1 MGVWRSEGRA
11 AFSTNT
17 TPGLFDMNA
26 ARSRDPVDASSVL
39 DAYEFS
45 SGVVRLTPDMEISLQ
60 LPGVRYRLKRV
71 MDLVL
76 GGIALLLMLP
86 VFVAIAI
93 AIKLTSP
100 GPVLFHQ
107 KRVGRNGQFFEVLK
121 FRTMDAGA
129 AKQLQQDGDLAA
141 AYEANDYKVPAD
153 LDHRITKLG
162 RFLRR
167 TSVDEVPQFINVFL
181 GHMSLVGPRPVVPDE
196 LGRYGPLAPAYLA
209 VRPGITGAWQVGG
222 RSAVNYP
229 ERAVIDLMY
238 VLRWGLLV
246 DLAILLRTIPVV
258 IGRKGAY

>member
-1 MGVWRSEGRA
+1 MGVWRSEDRA
-11 AFSTNT
+11 AFSTNIAS
-17 TPGLFDMNA
+17 GLFDLDTAGSGDAGN
-26 ARSRDPVDASSVL
+26 ASSVL
-39 DAYEFS
+39 DAYEFR
-45 SGVVRLTPDMEISLQ
+45 SGIVRLAPDMEISLKM
-60 LPGVRYRLKRV
+60 PRVRYRFKRI
-71 MDLVL
+71 MDLVI
-76 GGIALLLMLP
+76 GAVALILMLP
-86 VFVAIAI
+86 VFLVIAI
-93 AIKLTSP
+93 AIKVTSP

-107 KRVGRNGQFFEVLK
+107 KRVGRNGQSFEVLK

-129 AKQLQQDGDLAA
+129 SKQLQDDVDLAQ
-141 AYEANDYKVPAD
+141 AYQNNDYKVPPD